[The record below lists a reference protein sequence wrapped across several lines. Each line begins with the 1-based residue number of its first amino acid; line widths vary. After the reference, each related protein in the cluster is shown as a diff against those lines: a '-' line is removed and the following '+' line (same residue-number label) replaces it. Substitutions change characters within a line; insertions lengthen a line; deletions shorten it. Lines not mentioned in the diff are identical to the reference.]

1 MKAGQAPA
9 LANAL
14 SSPEL
19 RKRLGFTALG
29 LIVFTVG
36 SHIPLPGINQAAL
49 DQLFAGDGSLLN
61 LLDLFSGG
69 ALSRFSIL
77 ALGIMPYINA
87 SIMMQI
93 FTYAFPALEELQ
105 KERGEEGRRLIG
117 KWTRYLTLAVAVVQ
131 GFSFLTLFS
140 SQGLSIL
147 QRDTPTEKG
156 IILLT
161 LVAGTSFLMWLGD
174 EMTEKG
180 IGNGVSLL
188 IFAGIAMQFPG
199 LFASQ
204 IQIVRSD
211 PTHLGNFVGFV
222 LMLLALIGAIVFIQ
236 LSERRIPI
244 RYSTRTVG
252 QRVVGGQVSYLPVR
266 VDIAGV
272 IPIIFAV
279 SALLVPQ
286 TIANFVDAWRPW
298 VDRFLASGWYYLV
311 LGTLVFLF
319 TFLYSSIVFKPDDI
333 AKNLRK
339 SGGFIPGLRPGRQ
352 TEEFVTQVQE
362 RITFLGA
369 MFLAVVAT
377 VPTIVA
383 NALGVGQYAIGGTG
397 LLIVVGVS
405 LDTMRQLEAH
415 VVSRQYKGF
424 MRPGA

>member
-1 MKAGQAPA
+1 MKAGQVPA

-19 RKRLGFTALG
+19 RKRLAFTGIG
-29 LIVFTVG
+29 LIIFTLG
-36 SHIPLPGINQAAL
+36 SHIPLPGINQDAL
-49 DQLFAGDGSLLN
+49 SQLFQGGGLLN
-61 LLDLFSGG
+61 LLDMFSGG
-69 ALSRFSIL
+69 ALKRFSIF

-117 KWTRYLTLAVAVVQ
+117 KWTRYLTLVVAVIQ
-131 GFSFLTLFS
+131 GVSFLALFS
-140 SQGLSIL
+140 QQGASIL
-147 QRDTPTEKG
+147 LRDTAMEKG
-156 IILLT
+156 IVLLT
-161 LVAGTSFLMWLGD
+161 LVAGTAFLMWLGD

-188 IFAGIAMQFPG
+188 IFSGIAMQFPT
-199 LFASQ
+199 LFATQ
-204 IQIVRSD
+204 FQIVRTD
-211 PTHLGNFVGFV
+211 PTQLGSFVGFV
-222 LMLLALIGAIVFIQ
+222 LMLLALIAAIVFIQ

-252 QRVVGGQVSYLPVR
+252 QKVVGGQVSYLPVR

-279 SALLVPQ
+279 SALLLPQ
-286 TIANFVDAWRPW
+286 TIANFWDRIRPQVDQ
-298 VDRFLASGWYYLV
+298 FMASSWYFLV
-311 LGTLVFLF
+311 LGLLVFGF
-319 TFLYSSIVFKPDDI
+319 TFLYSSIVFKPDEI
-333 AKNLRK
+333 SKNLK
-339 SGGFIPGLRPGRQ
+339 KAGGFIPGIRPGRQ
-352 TEEFVTQVQE
+352 TEAFVAQIQE
-362 RITFLGA
+362 RITLIGGI
-369 MFLAVVAT
+369 FLALVA
-377 VPTIVA
+377 VLPTILA
-383 NALGVGQYAIGGTG
+383 QRLGVAEYAIGGTG
-397 LLIVVGVS
+397 LLIIVGVS